1 MDGTVQQRQGY
12 SRAPISALPIKKG
25 NSIQR
30 FFHELARTAPMKCYK
45 NGHHSDG
52 LSPCAIP
59 LDRFFSHSV
68 HTYRT
73 DECEHMTAGIA
84 RRHPSSRICKEEA
97 PLPAEHFERCGVAF
111 QIRKVLGEDL
121 GGDVRYEALVPLSEG
136 PRVVYNKN
144 LPRT

>member
-1 MDGTVQQRQGY
+1 MF
-12 SRAPISALPIKKG
+12 LPVKSLRYRKLPSLGWFITLCD
-25 NSIQR
+25 SIR
-30 FFHELARTAPMKCYK
+30 
-45 NGHHSDG
+45 SV
-52 LSPCAIP
+52 
-59 LDRFFSHSV
+59 FSHSV

-73 DECEHMTAGIA
+73 NECEHMTAGIA